1 MTAPQNP
8 RTLITMSLA
17 TLQEELLD
25 ELRHLQAE
33 RALASLEGLPAD
45 HPEVVDLQDEIAAAN
60 DAYVG
65 FAVTSIAM
73 LRAELG
79 HRTEG

>member
-1 MTAPQNP
+1 
-8 RTLITMSLA
+8 MSLTA
-17 TLQEELLD
+17 LQEELLD

-45 HPEVVDLQDEIAAAN
+45 HPEVMDLQDEIAAAN
-60 DAYVG
+60 AAYVG
-65 FAVTSIAM
+65 FAVTAIAT
-73 LRAELG
+73 LRGELG

>member
-1 MTAPQNP
+1 
-8 RTLITMSLA
+8 MSLT

-33 RALASLEGLPAD
+33 RALAALEGLPAD
-45 HPEVVDLQDEIAAAN
+45 HPEVVSLQDEIAAAN
-60 DAYVG
+60 EAYVG
-65 FAVTSIAM
+65 FAVTAIAM

-79 HRTEG
+79 HRTQG

>member
-1 MTAPQNP
+1 
-8 RTLITMSLA
+8 MSLA

-45 HPEVVDLQDEIAAAN
+45 HPEVLDLKDEIDAAN
-60 DAYVG
+60 QAYIG
-65 FAVTSIAM
+65 FAVTAIAT

-79 HRTEG
+79 FRTEG

>member
-1 MTAPQNP
+1 MA
-8 RTLITMSLA
+8 LMD
-17 TLQEELLD
+17 LQDELLD

-45 HPEVVDLQDEIAAAN
+45 HPEVVGIEDEIEAASA
-60 DAYVG
+60 AYAG
-65 FAVTSIAM
+65 FAVTAIAT

-79 HRTEG
+79 HRTLG